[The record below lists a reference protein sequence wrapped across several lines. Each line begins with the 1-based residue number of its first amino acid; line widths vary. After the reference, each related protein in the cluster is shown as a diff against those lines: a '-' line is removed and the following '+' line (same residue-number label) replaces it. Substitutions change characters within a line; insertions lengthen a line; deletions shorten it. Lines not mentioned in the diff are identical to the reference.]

1 MSDSYSTQ
9 TEPSA
14 AAPQGI
20 TVNVAAP
27 QPAAATIPSASE
39 ADIDRFL
46 GSPTPATPAGG
57 RPDTYQQD
65 PHGGGFISGFE
76 KGVGQQVLG
85 ALSLLPG
92 VGNYFTRE
100 SWLGQRAYAPSRGGT
115 ESLGIGAGTV
125 LPWLAGG
132 AALGSARG
140 VAALTRLSPSLSRVL
155 AGAERL
161 APSTPIATE
170 LGEGAIATEAPTV
183 GGGIA
188 RLRPT
193 VARGTA
199 VGAAAGA
206 VQEPAGNTGYSGRV
220 APAVAGALGGAAL
233 TKLGLTGS
241 QQAGIKNLVTGL
253 SGLVGADIGGLG
265 MAIISMFGMHNLGVS
280 AVAAHHLAPLI
291 TAEAQ
296 RLASQTAVAPA
307 GAAIGKTVNEIG
319 ERLPQGAGR

>member
-1 MSDSYSTQ
+1 
-9 TEPSA
+9 
-14 AAPQGI
+14 
-20 TVNVAAP
+20 
-27 QPAAATIPSASE
+27 
-39 ADIDRFL
+39 
-46 GSPTPATPAGG
+46 
-57 RPDTYQQD
+57 
-65 PHGGGFISGFE
+65 
-76 KGVGQQVLG
+76 
-85 ALSLLPG
+85 
-92 VGNYFTRE
+92 
-100 SWLGQRAYAPSRGGT
+100 
-115 ESLGIGAGTV
+115 
-125 LPWLAGG
+125 
-132 AALGSARG
+132 
-140 VAALTRLSPSLSRVL
+140 
-155 AGAERL
+155 
-161 APSTPIATE
+161 
-170 LGEGAIATEAPTV
+170 
-183 GGGIA
+183 
-188 RLRPT
+188 
-193 VARGTA
+193 
-199 VGAAAGA
+199 